1 VGGACP
7 EVIGESE
14 NSGRVGTEATLTLVS
29 GAFPLKG
36 DYTVMWSKT
45 PISEETECV
54 VVAEGRLDE
63 LTTEL
68 TFSFTIPE
76 ASYGTNYLQFRRAQ
90 RPEDPYGFIFNVR
103 SDVKTSPSPTS
114 PGSTV
119 TVNGT
124 GFPAGDDIKLS
135 FDGKA
140 TDIEITTSSKGS
152 FTADFTVTDT
162 IAGSHSFE
170 AAAKSTTLA
179 KATASF
185 EVVPGISLEPEFPGI
200 GQEVTITGHGF
211 AASSLVTIEYDDIA
225 IADSPTTDEAGNF
238 THTFKVPETS
248 ESTHSVVASDGA
260 GNKATFG
267 MPLEGAAPPAPA
279 TISPTAQRFGWL
291 GSKLVLFKWTEVADP
306 SGITYILE
314 IADNLNFFP
323 LAPGM
328 RKAGLT
334 QPTCLVNVEPGTHY
348 WRVKAVDGA
357 GNESA
362 WTLSPQP
369 FKVGFFSTLYLV
381 IGGFICIIIIV
392 FVIRGFSRRVS
403 QYY

>member
-1 VGGACP
+1 MKGG
-7 EVIGESE
+7 
-14 NSGRVGTEATLTLVS
+14 
-29 GAFPLKG
+29 
-36 DYTVMWSKT
+36 YTVVWSKT
-45 PISEETECV
+45 PITDETECV
-54 VVAEGRLDE
+54 VVAEGSLDE
-63 LTTEL
+63 LTMEL

-90 RPEDPYGFIFNVR
+90 RPEDPYGFVFNVR
-103 SDVKTSPSPTS
+103 PDVKASPSPAS

-152 FTADFTVTDT
+152 FTAKFTVPDT

-185 EVVPGISLEPEFPGI
+185 AVVPGISLQPEFPEI
-200 GQEVTITGHGF
+200 GKEVVITGHGF

-225 IADSPTTDEAGNF
+225 LADSPTTDEAGNF
-238 THTFKVPETS
+238 THTFTVPETS
-248 ESTHSVVASDGA
+248 ESNHGVVAVDGA
-260 GNKATFG
+260 GNKAAFG
-267 MPLEGAAPPAPA
+267 MPLESEAPPAPA
-279 TISPTAQRFGWL
+279 TIAPTAQRFGWF
-291 GSKLVLFKWTEVADP
+291 GSQLVLFKWTEVADP
-306 SGITYILE
+306 SGITYTLE

-328 RKAGLT
+328 RKTGLA
-334 QPTCLVNVEPGTHY
+334 QPTCIVNVEPGTYY

-357 GNESA
+357 GNESE

-369 FKVGFFSTLYLV
+369 FKVGFFSTLHLV

-392 FVIRGFSRRVS
+392 FVIRGFTRRVS